1 MTQNAN
7 TFLQVRDLVVEYT
20 SDGKVI
26 HAVNGVNFDL
36 ERGKALALVG
46 ETGAG
51 KTTIAKSIMR
61 ILPDPPAHVR
71 SGQVVLQGRDLMK
84 LNEADMRKV
93 RGKEI
98 SMIFQ
103 DPMTALNPTM
113 RIGDQIAEVIRL
125 HDKVTKAESMQKAQ
139 KMLETVGITA
149 ERYGNYPHQFSG
161 GMKQRVVIAMALI
174 AEPELL
180 LADEPTTAL
189 DVTIQAQI
197 LDMMRRLQE
206 ELGTTVLLIS
216 HDLGVVAGFCDRV
229 AVMYAGRIVELGR
242 VEQYVDM
249 ALTYLRLEEGGSDYV
264 IRTCAVD
271 DVVRAAVR
279 RFAGEFIDRRIA
291 LDYTPVEWETVTDGK
306 WLTFV
311 VEQLLSN
318 ALKYTGQDGT
328 VRIYREGDD
337 LCIRDSGMGIAP
349 EDLPRVF
356 DMGYTGQNGRLDRR
370 SSGIGLY
377 LCRRICRNLRHEIRI
392 ESVPGVGTTVRLT
405 LGRPAFVAE

>member
-161 GMKQRVVIAMALI
+161 GMKQRVVIAMAL
-174 AEPELL
+174 ANSPQLL
-180 LADEPTTAL
+180 IADEPTSAL
-189 DVTIQAQI
+189 DVTIQAQVMEMIQDLIEKQGTSLI
-197 LDMMRRLQE
+197 LI
-206 ELGTTVLLIS
+206 T
-216 HDLGVVAGFCDRV
+216 HDLGLVATSCDDV
-229 AVMYAGRIVELGR
+229 AVVYAGEIIEYGSKEEIYDHPSHPYTIGLFG
-242 VEQYVDM
+242 
-249 ALTYLRLEEGGSDYV
+249 AIPNLESD
-264 IRTCAVD
+264 
-271 DVVRAAVR
+271 VR
-279 RFAGEFIDRRIA
+279 RLANIEGLPPDPSNLPTGCSFA
-291 LDYTPVEWETVTDGK
+291 
-306 WLTFV
+306 
-311 VEQLLSN
+311 
-318 ALKYTGQDGT
+318 
-328 VRIYREGDD
+328 
-337 LCIRDSGMGIAP
+337 
-349 EDLPRVF
+349 PRCP
-356 DMGYTGQNGRLDRR
+356 YATEE
-370 SSGIGLY
+370 
-377 LCRRICRNLRHEIRI
+377 CRTKPPK
-392 ESVPGVGTTVRLT
+392 S
-405 LGRPAFVAE
+405 